1 MTRAAAVDTGDSGLR
16 DHAGTFDEMRVVA
29 GSAGGR
35 ALRAPSGGRT
45 RPTADRVR
53 EAIFSMLS
61 SMDALE
67 GATVLDLFTGSGALG
82 IEAVS
87 RGATSA
93 ILVDNDDRA
102 LEAVRDNLA
111 VLGSDAGRVT
121 VVRDDALRYLT
132 RAPRI
137 DLVLA
142 DPPYDFDAWARLLSL
157 LEQRSGLL
165 VAETATAW
173 EPSDGWE
180 TVKQRKY
187 GGTVVTIVQ
196 RCFAPAEGIQPEV
209 SQEGE
214 S

>member
-1 MTRAAAVDTGDSGLR
+1 
-16 DHAGTFDEMRVVA
+16 VA

-35 ALRAPSGGRT
+35 ALRAPSGDRT

-53 EAIFSMLS
+53 EAVFSMLS

-111 VLGSDAGRVT
+111 VLGSDADRVT
-121 VVRDDALRYLT
+121 VVRDDALRYLN

-142 DPPYDFDAWARLLSL
+142 DPPYDFDSWARLLSL

-165 VAETATAW
+165 VAETAKAW
-173 EPSDGWE
+173 EPSRGWE

>member
-102 LEAVRDNLA
+102 LEAVRVNLS
-111 VLGSDAGRVT
+111 VLGLDARRVT
-121 VVRDDALRYLT
+121 VVRDDALRYLV
-132 RAPRI
+132 RAPRV

-142 DPPYDFDAWARLLSL
+142 DPPYDFVGWEMLLKL
-157 LEQRSGLL
+157 LEQGSGLV
-165 VAETATAW
+165 VAETAGPW
-173 EPSDGWE
+173 ELPDGWE